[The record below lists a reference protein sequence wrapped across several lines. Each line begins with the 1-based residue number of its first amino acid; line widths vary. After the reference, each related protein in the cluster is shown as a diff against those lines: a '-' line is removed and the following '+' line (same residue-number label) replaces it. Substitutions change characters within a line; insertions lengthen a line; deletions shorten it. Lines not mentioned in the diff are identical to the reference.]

1 MVKLS
6 PSPPQYQPAL
16 IIPQD
21 RPVYR
26 IGEGNF
32 FGPDDH
38 LYTEGNV
45 IAWDDEPN
53 EEMVPMNEL
62 AKDKMIEYLAKLDV
76 AGRKVA
82 EKIGVG
88 YTNKEDAFKNAQILA
103 KEDAKKV
110 QLINGTPEV
119 KLMGGK
125 KPGRPRIEKI
135 VGEEAA
141 PLMGSAGKLSLGN
154 KDKI

>member
-6 PSPPQYQPAL
+6 PVPPQFQPTL
-16 IIPQD
+16 VIPQD

-45 IAWDDEPN
+45 VAWDDEPN
-53 EEMVPMNEL
+53 EEMEPLNDL
-62 AKDKMIEYLAKLDV
+62 ARDKMIAYLAKLDA

-88 YTNKEDAFKNAQILA
+88 YTSKEDFFKNAQLLA

-110 QLINGTPEV
+110 QLINGQPEV
-119 KLMGGK
+119 NLMGGK
-125 KPGRPRIEKI
+125 KRGRPRIEKI
-135 VGEEAA
+135 AGAQPA
-141 PLMGSAGKLSLGN
+141 PLMGSAGKLSLGH
-154 KDKI
+154 KEA

>member
-6 PSPPQYQPAL
+6 PVPPQFQPAL
-16 IIPQD
+16 VIPQD

-45 IAWDDEPN
+45 VAWDDEPN
-53 EEMVPMNEL
+53 EEMIPLNDL
-62 AKDKMIEYLAKLDV
+62 AQQKMLEYLAKLDA

-82 EKIGVG
+82 DKIGVG
-88 YTNKEDAFKNAQILA
+88 YTNKEDAFKNAQVLA

-110 QLINGTPEV
+110 QLINSSPEV
-119 KLMGGK
+119 TLMGAK
-125 KPGRPRIEKI
+125 KRGRPRIEKI
-135 VGEEAA
+135 VGAQPA
-141 PLMGSAGKLSLGN
+141 PLMGTPGKLSLGH
-154 KDKI
+154 KE